1 MIGGEMARR
10 SPARFLAPL
19 ALVAFAVA
27 LVWVV
32 RASTPEADRTATG
45 AKNRTASEQSP
56 KGDDGTGKRTRR
68 VRKSYVVK
76 QGDTASSI
84 AERYDVPLSQIED
97 LNPELDPQALAPG
110 TRIRLRR

>member
-1 MIGGEMARR
+1 
-10 SPARFLAPL
+10 
-19 ALVAFAVA
+19 VAFAVA

-32 RASTPEADRTATG
+32 RASTPEEDRTVPG
-45 AKNRTASEQSP
+45 AENRTAAEQTP
-56 KGDDGTGKRTRR
+56 TGDDSRGKRTQR
-68 VRKSYVVK
+68 VRKTYVVK

>member
-1 MIGGEMARR
+1 MARR

-32 RASTPEADRTATG
+32 RASTPEEDRTATG
-45 AKNRTASEQSP
+45 AEKRTAAEQSP
-56 KGDDGTGKRTRR
+56 TDDESTGKRTRR
-68 VRKSYVVK
+68 VRKTYVVK

-84 AERYDVPLSQIED
+84 AERYDVPLSRIED